1 MIQFYGEMKG
11 RCIMKIFH
19 ISDLHIGKQLKMYDI
34 GEVQQRMLAKIVEEA
49 RRVRPDAIVIAGDI
63 YDKSAPS
70 GEAFRIFDGFL
81 TALSELEPEIPV
93 FIISGNHDNQLRLN
107 YAGSFLA
114 KHHIYIAASL
124 PKTEEEYLQ
133 KIVLQDKYGVVNFYL
148 LPFVRPADAKNLLKC
163 GEGGRQD
170 GSWKNEIEGI
180 SGEHDSLKSEAE
192 SVETKENRETEESL
206 KIRSYD
212 DAVGMFLSREK
223 VDFSQRNV
231 LVAHQFFVSGE
242 TAPERRD
249 SEQQYISVGGIDSVS
264 TEWVRAYDYVALG
277 HIHSRQS
284 IGETHIRYSG
294 TPWKYSLSEE
304 KDEKGITVVDL
315 GEKGQTPEISYIPLN
330 IKPDVRSV
338 KGTFREVWDM
348 ADADNRTD
356 YVSITLTDE
365 DESALRDSKV
375 RLGERYEHIME
386 IMVENS
392 RTQAILER
400 DLEEGD
406 SDDPLTL
413 FSIFYKEMHDQPMS
427 EAELAAMKEIIGS
440 LSDGQNQEGTQ

>member
-1 MIQFYGEMKG
+1 
-11 RCIMKIFH
+11 MKIFH

-63 YDKSAPS
+63 YDKYAPS

-81 TALSELEPEIPV
+81 NDISALEPEIPV

-124 PKTEEEYLQ
+124 PKTEEEHLS
-133 KIVLQDKYGVVNFYL
+133 KIVLQDKYGPVNFYL

-163 GEGGRQD
+163 
-170 GSWKNEIEGI
+170 NEEEEQFG
-180 SGEHDSLKSEAE
+180 SGED
-192 SVETKENRETEESL
+192 RETEESL

-212 DAVGMFLSREK
+212 DAVRMFLSRER
-223 VDFSQRNV
+223 VDCSQRNV

-242 TAPERRD
+242 NVPERRD

-264 TEWVRAYDYVALG
+264 TEWVKDYDYVALG

-284 IGETHIRYSG
+284 IGAPHIRYSG
-294 TPWKYSLSEE
+294 TPWKYSVSEE

-315 GEKGQTPEISYIPLN
+315 KEKGQPPQISYIPLN
-330 IKPDVRSV
+330 IKPDVRSI
-338 KGTFREVWDM
+338 KGTFQEVWNH
-348 ADADNRTD
+348 ANADNRLD

-375 RLGERYEHIME
+375 RLGERYEHILE

-392 RTQAILER
+392 RTQAVLER
-400 DLEEGD
+400 DLEEGTLE
-406 SDDPLTL
+406 DPLAL
-413 FSIFYKEMHDQPMS
+413 FGIFYQEMHGQPMN
-427 EAELAAMKEIIGS
+427 EGELAAMKEIIGS
-440 LSDGQNQEGTQ
+440 LSNEENREGER